1 MPNAVVQEYAVCNHC
16 TYKLVAIA
24 YKRAPWFR
32 LFREPLKLG
41 MKWLV
46 WVHSIDAREYR
57 VRTPG
62 CYQCIR
68 FYKTALFKKS
78 RSFRWLHD
86 RVNPVFNK
94 LIARIVTSDERK
106 RAKTYA
112 DAASQGKLTQGEVEE
127 WMKDLKASL

>member
-1 MPNAVVQEYAVCNHC
+1 MNTTDQKYAVCNHC
-16 TYKLVAIA
+16 TYKLVTIA

-41 MKWLV
+41 MRWLV
-46 WVHSIDAREYR
+46 WVHHIDAKEYL

-78 RSFRWLHD
+78 ASFRWLHD
-86 RVNPVFNK
+86 RINPIFNR
-94 LIARIVTSDERK
+94 LIARIVTDEERK
-106 RAKTYA
+106 EAKSYA
-112 DAASQGKLTQGEVEE
+112 DATSQGKLTPAEVEE
-127 WMKDLKASL
+127 WMKDMKAKL

>member
-1 MPNAVVQEYAVCNHC
+1 MDNTNDKYAVCNHC

-32 LFREPLKLG
+32 LFREPLLVG
-41 MKWLV
+41 MRWLV
-46 WVHSIDAREYR
+46 WIHRVNAKEYR

-68 FYKTALFKKS
+68 FYKTALFGKS
-78 RSFRWLHD
+78 SSFRWLHN
-86 RVNPVFNK
+86 RLNPIFNK
-94 LIARIVTSDERK
+94 LIARIVTDDERK
-106 RAKTYA
+106 RAKVNA
-112 DAASQGKLTQGEVEE
+112 DTASEGKVSQEEVDE

>member
-1 MPNAVVQEYAVCNHC
+1 MGNSDQSYAVCNHC

-41 MKWLV
+41 MRWLA
-46 WVHSIDAREYR
+46 WIHHIDAKEYR

-68 FYKTALFKKS
+68 FYKTALFKRS
-78 RSFRWLHD
+78 ASFRWLHD
-86 RVNPVFNK
+86 RVNPIFNK
-94 LIARIVTSDERK
+94 LIARIVTADERK

-112 DAASQGKLTQGEVEE
+112 DAASRGELNPEEVAE
-127 WMKDLKASL
+127 WMKDLKATL